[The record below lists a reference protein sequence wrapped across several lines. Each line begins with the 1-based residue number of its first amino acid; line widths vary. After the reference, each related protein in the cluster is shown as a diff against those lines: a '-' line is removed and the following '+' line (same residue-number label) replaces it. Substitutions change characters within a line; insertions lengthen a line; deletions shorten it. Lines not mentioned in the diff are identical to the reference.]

1 MKKSWIIILAL
12 AILIIG
18 VIAGIAIYEK
28 NKKEIKEKSIVENE
42 VNKISEIVTDECLE
56 EWNELE
62 EQSKTE
68 IETNSSEEKISPNAL
83 LTLRRCYKECNHT
96 INEYIDI
103 PQSLVNK
110 TQEDLVKE
118 YPNWEIEKYSNTEII
133 LYKEFESTCGQHFIL
148 KSNNEKIVIYRLND
162 NDEEE
167 LYQETEISTNYL
179 TETDKMEIEK
189 GIRVNG
195 SEELNQL
202 IENFE

>member
-1 MKKSWIIILAL
+1 MKKSWIVILAL

-18 VIAGIAIYEK
+18 IIAGVAIFEK
-28 NKKEIKEKSIVENE
+28 NKNRIKEENIVENAINE
-42 VNKISEIVTDECLE
+42 ISEVVTDECIE

-62 EQSKTE
+62 ESKLE
-68 IETNSSEEKISPNAL
+68 IQTNSNEEKISPNAL
-83 LTLRRCYKECNHT
+83 LTLKRYYKECNHT

-103 PQSLVNK
+103 PQNLVNK
-110 TQEDLVKE
+110 TQEDLMNE
-118 YPNWEIEKYSNTEII
+118 YLNWKVEEYSSTQIV

-148 KSNNEKIVIYRLND
+148 RSNNGKIVIYRLDD
-162 NDEEE
+162 NNEEE
-167 LYQETEISTNYL
+167 LFQETEIATDYL
-179 TETDKMEIEK
+179 TEIDKLEIEK